1 MTATKTTSSTYRV
14 GDIAVTRVEELL
26 SPGSPPSYLFAD
38 FRPSFYEE
46 NPELASPA
54 FLDPKTQRLM
64 SSMHTWLV
72 RNGDDVILVD
82 TGCGNAKPRPPAFR
96 RFDMLDTP
104 FLDRL
109 AAEGVTPEDV
119 TLVVNTHFHV
129 DHVGWNTMLV
139 DGRWV
144 PTFPNARYLFPKAEY
159 EHWITTDTGLKG
171 FPECDCYLEDSIKPI
186 YEAGLVDDIAD
197 GDEISKSLFIQAA
210 PGHTA
215 GQVAVIARSKGETG
229 IFSADVLHQIVQ
241 VPRPEWH
248 CRFDED
254 SALAYRTRKALLE
267 QAIETDAMVFPA
279 HFGAP
284 HASRLARRGSGYCL
298 VL

>member
-1 MTATKTTSSTYRV
+1 MSTFHV
-14 GDIAVTRVEELL
+14 GGIEITRVEEML
-26 SPGSPPSYLFAD
+26 SPGSPPGYLFAD
-38 FRPSFYEE
+38 FKPSFYEE
-46 NPELASPA
+46 NPELATPA

-64 SSMHTWLV
+64 SSMHTWVV
-72 RNGDDVILVD
+72 RNGQDVILID
-82 TGCGNAKPRPPAFR
+82 TGCGNDKPRPPAFR
-96 RFDMLDTP
+96 RFDMLDIP

-109 AAEGVTPEDV
+109 AAAGVTPDDV

-129 DHVGWNTMLV
+129 DHVGWNTRLE

-144 PTFPNARYLFPKAEY
+144 PTFPKARYLFPKAEY
-159 EHWITTDTGLKG
+159 DHWIASDAGLKG
-171 FPECDCYLEDSIKPI
+171 FPDCACLLEDSVMPI
-186 YEAGLVDDIAD
+186 YDAGLVDHIAD
-197 GDEISKSLFIQAA
+197 GDEISAGLTVSAA

-215 GQVAVIARSKGETG
+215 GQVVLTARSNGETG

-254 SALAYRTRKALLE
+254 SQLAYRTRKALLE
-267 QAIETDAMVFPA
+267 RCIAEDALVFPA

-284 HASRLARRGSGYCL
+284 HASRLAPRGTGYRL
-298 VL
+298 VI